1 MEFKCT
7 TCELNFSTC
16 SNLRKHERTNKH
28 ILKCQL
34 ATPVN
39 QQEQKIKE
47 LEEKLQMAE
56 FKLATQDKL
65 IECYQDIIRTFKLDE
80 SKSEPKVESIPEI
93 KKVKKIKI
101 PKVESELVEIEIKV
115 EPKVESKTVVVE
127 SKPEPKV
134 ESKTVVV
141 ESKPEPKIESKIVV
155 VESKPEP
162 KVELKSEPKSKK
174 TFKKTKDTFK
184 NFLDQEPLGCLRE
197 IYGTYFPDC
206 EEKYKLALNEW
217 FEEYYEE
224 RRNIIIGDSPND
236 PKI

>member
-80 SKSEPKVESIPEI
+80 SKLEPKVESIPEI

-115 EPKVESKTVVVE
+115 EPKVESKTVVE

-134 ESKTVVV
+134 ESKT
-141 ESKPEPKIESKIVV
+141 V

-224 RRNIIIGDSPND
+224 RRNITIGDSPND